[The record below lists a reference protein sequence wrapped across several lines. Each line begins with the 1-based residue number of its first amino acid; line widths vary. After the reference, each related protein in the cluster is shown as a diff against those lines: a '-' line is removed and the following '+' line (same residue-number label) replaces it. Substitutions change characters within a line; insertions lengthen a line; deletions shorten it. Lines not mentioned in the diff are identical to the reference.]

1 MVSTLGKNMK
11 KYAELSYQRL
21 VVALPSKMTAADM
34 RDYTA
39 LVSKVCDKCQV
50 SGVLSICVVCQ
61 PSTVI
66 LSDSRHVVPL
76 LVESQTER
84 PLNAG

>member
-1 MVSTLGKNMK
+1 MVSSLGKNMK

-50 SGVLSICVVCQ
+50 SLERVV
-61 PSTVI
+61 
-66 LSDSRHVVPL
+66 
-76 LVESQTER
+76 
-84 PLNAG
+84 